1 MKKLFSKFL
10 NDFDLLDFPRFYDV
24 RVKKLEPNNDALS
37 GGAHCKLMGDGFFD
51 TLSKRIMFKSKYGE
65 RLIDINWDKKERS
78 FTFIAPPLNWYD
90 KPII

>member
-78 FTFIAPPLNWYD
+78 FTFIAPPLNW
-90 KPII
+90 